1 MSLTDLFVQ
10 QRNNGTIPP
19 DRVWQH
25 WSNPKHPQYQDQQAR
40 FHWMCGFVQGPRVL
54 DIGCSNG
61 VGMHEAAQVSGVT
74 SVVGVDV
81 CSESLDEA
89 EVNLELLH
97 LSGITVTLRKARAE
111 VLPFKDQWFNTV
123 LLGEVLEHVE
133 DAELTMK
140 EAMRVLTPI
149 GYAVITVP
157 DGGVVTDDHLRVF
170 TPENL
175 REFCSR
181 FGVVSSTQR
190 LKNQSSF
197 WLGLAMRRND

>member
-1 MSLTDLFVQ
+1 
-10 QRNNGTIPP
+10 
-19 DRVWQH
+19 
-25 WSNPKHPQYQDQQAR
+25 
-40 FHWMCGFVQGPRVL
+40 
-54 DIGCSNG
+54 
-61 VGMHEAAQVSGVT
+61 MHEAAQVSGVT